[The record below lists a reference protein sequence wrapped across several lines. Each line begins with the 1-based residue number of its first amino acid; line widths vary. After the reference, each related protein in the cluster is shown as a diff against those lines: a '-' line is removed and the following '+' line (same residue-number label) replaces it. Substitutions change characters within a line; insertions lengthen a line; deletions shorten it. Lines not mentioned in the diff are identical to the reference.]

1 MVEPS
6 VKSTGI
12 ERDHASVPAASSL
25 PPGLP
30 STTEPDWAWYRSFL
44 AVLDTGSLSAAAR
57 ALMLTQPTMGRH
69 IDQLEK
75 ALALKLFVRS
85 VDGFA
90 PTEAALDLRGYA
102 ASIASNAA
110 ALRRAAASHGD
121 GVSGTV
127 RISASDI
134 IGVEVLPP
142 ILARLRARHP
152 ALVVELVVSNA
163 VDDLLRRESDIA
175 VRFVPPTQ
183 EALIARRAGGI
194 ELGLHAHRDYLTT
207 HGTPGTLDEL
217 AQHALIGPDGDS
229 PLVRKLQAQFPM
241 FQRARLALRSDN
253 NLAQLAAIRAGY
265 GIGVCQ
271 SALAA
276 RDPAIMRLLRGE
288 FSVTMDTWIAMH
300 ADLRSTP
307 RCAVTFAALVE
318 GMTAHAS
325 YGAKEHLTK
334 PSGQGMRP
342 ADAASKTVR

>member
-1 MVEPS
+1 MKQPNSKSARSGAPTETEP
-6 VKSTGI
+6 
-12 ERDHASVPAASSL
+12 
-25 PPGLP
+25 
-30 STTEPDWAWYRSFL
+30 EPDWAWYRSFL
-44 AVLDTGSLSAAAR
+44 AVVDTGSLSAAAR
-57 ALMLTQPTMGRH
+57 ALGLTQPTLGRH

-75 ALALKLFVRS
+75 ALALKLFIRS

-90 PTEAALDLRGYA
+90 ATEAALDLRAYA

-121 GVSGTV
+121 GVRGIV

-142 ILARLRARHP
+142 ILAGLRARHP
-152 ALVVELVVSNA
+152 DLVVELVVANT

-175 VRFVPPTQ
+175 VRHVQPAQ

-194 ELGLHAHRDYLTT
+194 ELGFHAHRDYLAL
-207 HGTPGTLDEL
+207 HGTPKTLDEL
-217 AQHALIGPDGDS
+217 AGHALIGPDSDS

-241 FQRARLALRSDN
+241 MQRARLALRSDN

-265 GIGVCQ
+265 GIGICQ

-276 RDPAIMRLLRGE
+276 RDPALVRVLRGE
-288 FSVTMDTWIAMH
+288 FSFTLDAWIAMH

-307 RCAVTFAALVE
+307 RYAVTFAAMVE
-318 GMTAHAS
+318 GMSAHA
-325 YGAKEHLTK
+325 GFAT
-334 PSGQGMRP
+334 
-342 ADAASKTVR
+342 

>member
-1 MVEPS
+1 MKQPNSRSALTGAPTETEP
-6 VKSTGI
+6 
-12 ERDHASVPAASSL
+12 
-25 PPGLP
+25 
-30 STTEPDWAWYRSFL
+30 EPDWAWYRSFL
-44 AVLDTGSLSAAAR
+44 AVVDTGSLSAAAR
-57 ALMLTQPTMGRH
+57 ALGLTQPTLGRH

-75 ALALKLFVRS
+75 ALALKLFIRS

-90 PTEAALDLRGYA
+90 ATEAALDLRAYA

-121 GVSGTV
+121 GVRGIV

-142 ILARLRARHP
+142 ILAGLRARHP
-152 ALVVELVVSNA
+152 DLVLELVVANT

-175 VRFVPPTQ
+175 VRHVQPVQ

-194 ELGLHAHRDYLTT
+194 ELGFHAHRDYLAL
-207 HGTPGTLDEL
+207 HGTPKTLDEL
-217 AQHALIGPDGDS
+217 AGHALIGPDSDS

-241 FQRARLALRSDN
+241 MQRARLALRSDN

-265 GIGVCQ
+265 GIGICQ

-276 RDPAIMRLLRGE
+276 RDPALVRVLRGE
-288 FSVTMDTWIAMH
+288 FSFTLDAWIAMH

-307 RCAVTFAALVE
+307 RYAVTFAAMVE
-318 GMTAHAS
+318 GMSAHA
-325 YGAKEHLTK
+325 GF
-334 PSGQGMRP
+334 
-342 ADAASKTVR
+342 AA

>member
-1 MVEPS
+1 MSKPAMKSAGGPRDGAPPPS
-6 VKSTGI
+6 P
-12 ERDHASVPAASSL
+12 PAQ
-25 PPGLP
+25 PPGG
-30 STTEPDWAWYRSFL
+30 TEPDWAWYRSFL
-44 AVLDTGSLSAAAR
+44 AVLDAGSLSAAAR
-57 ALMLTQPTMGRH
+57 SLTLTQPTLGRH

-75 ALALKLFVRS
+75 ALGLKLFVRS

-90 PTEAALDLRGYA
+90 PTEAALDLHGYA

-127 RISASDI
+127 RISTSDI
-134 IGVEVLPP
+134 VGVEVLPP
-142 ILARLRARHP
+142 LLARLRAQHP

-163 VDDLLRRESDIA
+163 VDDLLRRQSDIA
-175 VRFVPPTQ
+175 VRFVPPSQ

-194 ELGLHAHRDYLTT
+194 ELGLHAHRDYLAAQ
-207 HGTPGTLDEL
+207 GTPRTLDEL
-217 AQHALIGPDGDS
+217 VDHALIGPDGDG

-265 GIGVCQ
+265 GIGICQ

-276 RDPAIMRLLRGE
+276 RDPALIRVLRGE
-288 FSVTMDTWIAMH
+288 FSVTLDTWIAMH

-307 RCAVTFAALVE
+307 RFAVTFAALVE
-318 GMTAHAS
+318 GMTAYAS
-325 YGAKEHLTK
+325 
-334 PSGQGMRP
+334 
-342 ADAASKTVR
+342 DAR

>member
-1 MVEPS
+1 MRKPNSRSAAATAPGAPLPAEP
-6 VKSTGI
+6 
-12 ERDHASVPAASSL
+12 L
-25 PPGLP
+25 PPGG
-30 STTEPDWAWYRSFL
+30 SEPDWAWYRSFL

-57 ALMLTQPTMGRH
+57 SLALTQPTLGRH

-85 VDGFA
+85 VDGYA
-90 PTEAALDLRGYA
+90 PTEAALDLRTYA
-102 ASIASNAA
+102 AGIASNAA

-121 GVSGTV
+121 GVRGTV

-134 IGVEVLPP
+134 IGVEVLPA

-152 ALVVELVVSNA
+152 ALVVELVVSNE

-175 VRFVPPTQ
+175 VRFVQPTQ
-183 EALIARRAGGI
+183 EALIARRTGGI
-194 ELGLHAHRDYLTT
+194 ELGLHAHRDYLAA

-217 AQHALIGPDGDS
+217 AEHALIGPDGDS

-241 FQRARLALRSDN
+241 FGRARLALRSDN

-276 RDPAIMRLLRGE
+276 RDPALVRVLRAE
-288 FSVTMDTWIAMH
+288 FAVTMDTWIAMH

-307 RCAVTFAALVE
+307 RHAVTFAAMVE
-318 GMTAHAS
+318 GMSAHA
-325 YGAKEHLTK
+325 AF
-334 PSGQGMRP
+334 Q
-342 ADAASKTVR
+342 A

>member
-1 MVEPS
+1 MAAPT
-6 VKSTGI
+6 VKSTGT
-12 ERDHASVPAASSL
+12 EREHASNPAAASSQ
-25 PPGLP
+25 PG
-30 STTEPDWAWYRSFL
+30 SSSATEPDWAWYRSFL
-44 AVLDTGSLSAAAR
+44 AVLDAGSLSAAAR
-57 ALMLTQPTMGRH
+57 ALALTQPTLGRH
-69 IDQLEK
+69 IDQLER

-102 ASIASNAA
+102 ATIASNAA
-110 ALRRAAASHGD
+110 ALRRAAASHGN

-134 IGVEVLPP
+134 VGVEVLPP

-175 VRFVPPTQ
+175 VRFVAPTQ

-194 ELGLHAHRDYLTT
+194 ELGLHAHRDYLAA

-217 AQHALIGPDGDS
+217 GQHALIGPDGDS
-229 PLVRKLQAQFPM
+229 PLVHRLQTQFPM

-276 RDPAIMRLLRGE
+276 RDPAIVRLLRGE
-288 FSVTMDTWIAMH
+288 FSITLDTWIAMH

-318 GMTAHAS
+318 GMAAHA
-325 YGAKEHLTK
+325 GVAE
-334 PSGQGMRP
+334 
-342 ADAASKTVR
+342 